1 MTKLAK
7 LSHDLDPAEHTCRV
21 VIETSKGDRSKF
33 AFDAKEAV
41 FTLKKLL
48 PDGMSFP
55 VDFGFVPGTVAADG
69 DPLDVMVLH
78 DEPLPM
84 GAVVEVRLVG
94 VIEAEQSED
103 GKTVRNDRL
112 MAVTTASHLYRS
124 IKRAH
129 DLGDGYMRNL
139 EEFFVNY
146 NRLDGKGFQIMR
158 LGEPEDA
165 IRCVKRAAKLA
176 KAA

>member
-1 MTKLAK
+1 MTKLVK
-7 LSHDLDPAEHTCRV
+7 LPNLLDAAEHTCRA

-33 AFDAKEAV
+33 AHDPETGTFE
-41 FTLKKLL
+41 LKKLL

-55 VDFGFVPGTVAADG
+55 ADFGFVPGTMADDG

-84 GAVVEVRLVG
+84 GCLVSVRLLG

-103 GKTVRNDRL
+103 GKTERNDRL
-112 MAVTTASHLYRS
+112 VAVSVASHLYKKLQR
-124 IKRAH
+124 IE
-129 DLGDGYMRNL
+129 DLGDEYVRNL
-139 EEFFVNY
+139 EAFFVNY
-146 NRLDGKGFQIMR
+146 NQLSGKGFRIVR
-158 LGEPEDA
+158 LGEPGDA
-165 IRCVKRAAKLA
+165 IRCIKRAVKQA